1 MEGGEMKAPAEHDT
15 RELTPLDALLSPDQR
30 RLAVALEPGP
40 LPWPQSLQDNIA
52 ETARRIE
59 AQAAQ
64 PWPADCGNCRRA
76 MNLAPEADP
85 RLDHLPAYRSGS
97 DANRLLAI
105 LDELTERGDG

>member
-1 MEGGEMKAPAEHDT
+1 MNPPAEPNT
-15 RELTPLDALLSPDQR
+15 RPPLPVEQLLTADER
-30 RLAVALEPGP
+30 RLRIALGTGEPR
-40 LPWPQSLQDNIA
+40 PWPVTLEENIA

-64 PWPADCGNCRRA
+64 PAPNNCGGCRA
-76 MNLAPEADP
+76 KLNLEPEADP

-105 LDELTERGDG
+105 LDELTETERGEG